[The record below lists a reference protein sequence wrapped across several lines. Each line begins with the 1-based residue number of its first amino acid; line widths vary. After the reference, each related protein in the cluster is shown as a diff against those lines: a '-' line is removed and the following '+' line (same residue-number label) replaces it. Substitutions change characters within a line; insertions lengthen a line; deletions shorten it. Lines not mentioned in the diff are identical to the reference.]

1 MDKFKG
7 VIIEESLENRSILSK
22 IDIISTEV
30 KQATEKY
37 KTPWVKQWTLH
48 NVDIAAGDAD
58 NIAQEISKALDSKH
72 NWYADFK
79 NNETHYIIFRDKV
92 FKINR
97 NNVNQYNEATRY
109 GISLGIPDYQV
120 DFAPNV
126 VRWEQ

>member
-1 MDKFKG
+1 MNKFKG
-7 VIIEESLENRSILSK
+7 VIIEESLEDKAILNK

-48 NVDIAAGDAD
+48 NVEIEAEDAD
-58 NIAQEISKALDSKH
+58 NMALEISKALDSKH

-79 NNETHYIIFRDKV
+79 NKKVHYIVFRDKM
-92 FKINR
+92 FKIDR
-97 NNVNQYNEATRY
+97 TDVNQYNEATKY
-109 GISLGIPDYQV
+109 GISIGIPDYQV

-126 VRWEQ
+126 INWKR

>member
-1 MDKFKG
+1 MNKFKG
-7 VIIEESLENRSILSK
+7 VIIEESLEDKAILNK

-48 NVDIAAGDAD
+48 NVEIDVEDAD
-58 NIAQEISKALDSKH
+58 NIALEISKALDSKH

-79 NNETHYIIFRDKV
+79 NKKIHYIIFRDKM
-92 FKINR
+92 FKIDR
-97 NNVNQYNEATRY
+97 TNVNQYNEATKY
-109 GISLGIPDYQV
+109 GISIGIPDYQV

-126 VRWEQ
+126 INWKR